1 MTGHD
6 EMKRLYK
13 SRADRML
20 DGVCGG
26 VAEYFGLDS
35 TLVRLAW
42 VLLTLVGGMGVIL
55 YIIAMIIMPA
65 NRGEIPAAPE
75 APAPSRERNSRFWGI
90 LLVAVGTV
98 WFLGNLGLPLW
109 HRWWGMAWDIVLPV
123 MLILAGVAFMFGGR
137 NSFGGAPLTSAGSP
151 GTAPAPDGAAGAG
164 GRNRLYKSRV
174 ERKIFG
180 VCGGVASYF
189 GVDPTIVRLLFII
202 ASFASAGFMLL
213 LYVIMAIVTPRE
225 PVPA

>member
-1 MTGHD
+1 MTVHEGSRR
-6 EMKRLYK
+6 MYK

-42 VLLTLVGGMGVIL
+42 VLLVLVGGMGVLL
-55 YIIAMIIMPA
+55 YIVAMIIMPVS
-65 NRGEIPAAPE
+65 REQAPVPPV
-75 APAPSRERNSRFWGI
+75 AVRERNSKFWGI

-109 HRWWGMAWDIVLPV
+109 HRWWGLAWDVALPV
-123 MLILAGVAFMFGGR
+123 LLILAGVAFLFGGR
-137 NSFGGAPLTSAGSP
+137 NSLSA
-151 GTAPAPDGAAGAG
+151 APAPAPAPPGPESPGEAGFTPAQPA
-164 GRNRLYKSRV
+164 RLYKARS

-180 VCGGVASYF
+180 VCGGLAAYSN
-189 GVDPTIVRLLFII
+189 VDPTIIRLLFII
-202 ASFASAGFMLL
+202 ASFASFGFVLL
-213 LYVIMAIVTPRE
+213 LYVIMAIVMPRE
-225 PVPA
+225 PVRA

>member
-1 MTGHD
+1 MNAHGGIR
-6 EMKRLYK
+6 RLYK

-42 VLLTLVGGMGVIL
+42 VLLILVGGMGIL
-55 YIIAMIIMPA
+55 LYLVAMIIMPVD
-65 NRGEIPAAPE
+65 RGETSAPPV
-75 APAPSRERNSRFWGI
+75 AVRERNSKFWGI
-90 LLVAVGTV
+90 MLVVVGTV

-109 HRWWGMAWDIVLPV
+109 YHWWGLAWDVVLPV
-123 MLILAGVAFMFGGR
+123 LLILAGVAFLFGGR
-137 NSFGGAPLTSAGSP
+137 NSLSAAPVP
-151 GTAPAPDGAAGAG
+151 PAASKGPESQAAEAVPPVHPA
-164 GRNRLYKSRV
+164 RLYKSRA

-180 VCGGVASYF
+180 VCGGIAAYF
-189 GVDPTIVRLLFII
+189 SVDPTMVRLLFII
-202 ASFASAGFMLL
+202 ASFASFGFMLL

>member
-1 MTGHD
+1 MAEHD
-6 EMKRLYK
+6 DTRRLYK

-42 VLLTLVGGMGVIL
+42 VLLTLVGGMGVVL
-55 YIIAMIIMPA
+55 YIIAMIIMPV
-65 NRGEIPAAPE
+65 NRGEAQAPPV
-75 APAPSRERNSRFWGI
+75 AVRERNSRFWGI

-109 HRWWGMAWDIVLPV
+109 HRWWGVASDVFIPVL
-123 MLILAGVAFMFGGR
+123 LILAGVAFLFGGR
-137 NSFGGAPLTSAGSP
+137 NSFGGAPLPADGTP
-151 GTAPAPDGAAGAG
+151 GTAPAPEGAAGD
-164 GRNRLYKSRV
+164 GRRTRLYKSRTGK
-174 ERKIFG
+174 KIFG

-202 ASFASAGFMLL
+202 ASFASFGFMLL

-225 PVPA
+225 PVTA

>member
-1 MTGHD
+1 MTAHD
-6 EMKRLYK
+6 EMRRLYK

-42 VLLTLVGGMGVIL
+42 VLLILVGGMGIL
-55 YIIAMIIMPA
+55 LYLVAMIIMPV
-65 NRGEIPAAPE
+65 NRAQTTVPPVAV
-75 APAPSRERNSRFWGI
+75 RERNSKFWGI
-90 LLVAVGTV
+90 LLVVVGTV

-109 HRWWGMAWDIVLPV
+109 YHWWGLAWDIVLPV
-123 MLILAGVAFMFGGR
+123 LLILAGVAFLFGGR
-137 NSFGGAPLTSAGSP
+137 NSLSAAPATSGAPPQPESH
-151 GTAPAPDGAAGAG
+151 AAETPPPTL
-164 GRNRLYKSRV
+164 RTRLYKSRA

-180 VCGGVASYF
+180 VCGGIAAYF
-189 GVDPTIVRLLFII
+189 NVDPTMVRLLFII
-202 ASFASAGFMLL
+202 ASFASFGFMLL

-225 PVPA
+225 PVPV